1 MLLCIDDVG
10 KHYPSQASV
19 IKTGLNHAE
28 DGDRKIAT
36 IERKDK
42 TIKTPSRDEV
52 IRPKTFEPSSS
63 SEAHDGAATQ
73 EPQWREG
80 QTDLQR
86 SQRAKRERGSQNLCT
101 HAKDVHCVNLWLC
114 TAPRLWC

>member
-52 IRPKTFEPSSS
+52 IRPNLRHLSLRHHLKPTM
-63 SEAHDGAATQ
+63 A
-73 EPQWREG
+73 PQLKNLSGEKDRQICRDHRE
-80 QTDLQR
+80 Q
-86 SQRAKRERGSQNLCT
+86 RGSGEVRICALMQKMCT
-101 HAKDVHCVNLWLC
+101 V
-114 TAPRLWC
+114 